1 VSGAPLPNKTGHS
14 GGSCAGAHDKPF
26 QNVAPADNPDF
37 LIVVR
42 RQVHEMEAAR
52 GQKAETLQDR
62 IEVNKLDITL
72 PADSL
77 HTADRKQA
85 KGWKGREQKTAG
97 QKAQKRPKGYR
108 LSRDDR

>member
-1 VSGAPLPNKTGHS
+1 MHS
-14 GGSCAGAHDKPF
+14 ARGRLDAWEIRSLE
-26 QNVAPADNPDF
+26 NT
-37 LIVVR
+37 LL
-42 RQVHEMEAAR
+42 RQVQEMETAR

-77 HTADRKQA
+77 HGVDVKLA
-85 KGWKGREQKTAG
+85 KGWKGRQQKPTG

-108 LSRDDR
+108 FTRDDR